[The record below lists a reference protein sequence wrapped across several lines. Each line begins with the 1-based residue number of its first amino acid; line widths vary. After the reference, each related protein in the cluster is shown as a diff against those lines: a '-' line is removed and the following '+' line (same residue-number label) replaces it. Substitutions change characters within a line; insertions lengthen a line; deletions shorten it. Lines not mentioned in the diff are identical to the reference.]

1 MQSISTHLHLSLP
14 IYTQQHPS
22 TPINPHLHQ
31 STSHLYRF
39 LGSHLLQQLL
49 AAGHTV
55 RCLCRQPNSLPPH
68 PQIQVVIGS
77 LSDPSSLDSLLQ
89 GTSGLFH
96 LAGIVIHSRDATS
109 AAPPPPQPQPTPTPT
124 SPPQPSSTAQHP
136 SLDQTTVDG
145 TLAVLEAAL
154 KAGVKRVVYASTS
167 GTVGAF
173 KDSRQVA
180 SDDSPYAR
188 EVVGGW
194 PYYRAKI
201 EAEERARGYAEQ
213 HGLELVCMRPTLI
226 LGPGDYRLSS
236 CRTVLDI
243 MERRI
248 PFVPHGGLSFVDV
261 RDVASAFIAAMQ
273 FAPPNATYLLGAVN
287 MTLYDYFHVIARC
300 ADVAPPFLFVP
311 PDVAWILAATVS
323 KLLPLIGRK
332 DPSLD
337 PVVVEMAQV
346 YWYIDWGKAEKELGF
361 APRPLAERY
370 DMATAANSVNLD
382 KARGL
387 EEEEEELP
395 SHLGGGADSSAKSV
409 NPDKARGGAAE
420 EEEGSHWAMGG
431 TTNDRAGSNPASNSA
446 GADRAAEPV
455 AGSKPGGG
463 YFSGW
468 TKGLSNSFSNAG
480 SSFTNGVRNSYEA
493 ARNHAISATNSFA
506 EGVQDSAEAA
516 RDAAVYVANNPGKTL
531 TKSASDVARRAGRI
545 AHKAV
550 IEHGHEVLAN
560 TAAGLVVGGVAGGLM
575 AGGGT
580 IARHAHAATMEEIG
594 SFGAEAAAH
603 LPVLRHPPVLGQ
615 PQP

>member
-1 MQSISTHLHLSLP
+1 MPQVVKRRIFLRPFLTRYPPPQHLGSLPHIIACCLSLTLSLP
-14 IYTQQHPS
+14 
-22 TPINPHLHQ
+22 
-31 STSHLYRF
+31 
-39 LGSHLLQQLL
+39 
-49 AAGHTV
+49 
-55 RCLCRQPNSLPPH
+55 QPSLPPI
-68 PQIQVVIGS
+68 PTPLPQVVIGS
-77 LSDPSSLDSLLQ
+77 LSDPSSLNSLLQ

-96 LAGIVIHSRDATS
+96 LAGI
-109 AAPPPPQPQPTPTPT
+109 
-124 SPPQPSSTAQHP
+124 HP

-248 PFVPHGGLSFVDV
+248 PFVPRGGLSFVDV

-273 FAPPNATYLLGAVN
+273 SAAPNATYLLGAVN
-287 MTLYDYFHVIARC
+287 MTLYDYFHIIARC

-311 PDVAWILAATVS
+311 PDVAWILAATAS

-346 YWYIDWGKAEKELGF
+346 YWYIEWSKAEKELGF
-361 APRPLAERY
+361 APRPYETTVADTVAWLR
-370 DMATAANSVNLD
+370 VHR
-382 KARGL
+382 K
-387 EEEEEELP
+387 EL
-395 SHLGGGADSSAKSV
+395 
-409 NPDKARGGAAE
+409 
-420 EEEGSHWAMGG
+420 
-431 TTNDRAGSNPASNSA
+431 
-446 GADRAAEPV
+446 
-455 AGSKPGGG
+455 
-463 YFSGW
+463 
-468 TKGLSNSFSNAG
+468 
-480 SSFTNGVRNSYEA
+480 
-493 ARNHAISATNSFA
+493 
-506 EGVQDSAEAA
+506 
-516 RDAAVYVANNPGKTL
+516 RD
-531 TKSASDVARRAGRI
+531 
-545 AHKAV
+545 
-550 IEHGHEVLAN
+550 
-560 TAAGLVVGGVAGGLM
+560 
-575 AGGGT
+575 
-580 IARHAHAATMEEIG
+580 
-594 SFGAEAAAH
+594 
-603 LPVLRHPPVLGQ
+603 
-615 PQP
+615 